1 MKKHVIVSAL
11 VAGAFVVVA
20 SGAANAC
27 SKPTSKPE
35 FPDPQTAVSAQMV
48 KANNEVKAYVKAV
61 QDYLGCAGL
70 SKAAENKEL
79 DELKAY
85 ADSFNE
91 VIRAYKAKSAG

>member
-1 MKKHVIVSAL
+1 MKKPLLVGVLVSL
-11 VAGAFVVVA
+11 I
-20 SGAANAC
+20 SGAASAC
-27 SKPTSKPE
+27 TKPTSKPD

-48 KANNEVKAYVKAV
+48 KANNEVKAYVKAM